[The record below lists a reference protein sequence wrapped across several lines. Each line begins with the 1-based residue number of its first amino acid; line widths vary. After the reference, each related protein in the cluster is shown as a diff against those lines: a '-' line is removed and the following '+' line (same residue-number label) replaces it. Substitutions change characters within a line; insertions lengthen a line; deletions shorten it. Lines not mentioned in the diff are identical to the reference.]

1 MDGEDGVSALMNAF
15 NAEDREFDAALKVFK
30 EPNVRPISR
39 GRLLASVG
47 EIW

>member
-1 MDGEDGVSALMNAF
+1 MDGEDGVSELMDAF
-15 NAEDREFDAALKVFK
+15 NAEDREFDAALKLLE